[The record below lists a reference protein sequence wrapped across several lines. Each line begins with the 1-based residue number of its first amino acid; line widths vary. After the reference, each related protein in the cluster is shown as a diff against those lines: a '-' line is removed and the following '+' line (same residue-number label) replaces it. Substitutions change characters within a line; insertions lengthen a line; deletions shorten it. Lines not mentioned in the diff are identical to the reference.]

1 MSEIAAWIAVAIA
14 LIWVR
19 LDSVRRM
26 NAAIDDV
33 RALAAEMRRMSD
45 RMAGEGEAPATAAGD
60 AAGGRR
66 RAWQASAA
74 AEVGDP
80 DRTDAGIR
88 HAE

>member
-33 RALAAEMRRMSD
+33 RALAAEMRRMSA
-45 RMAGEGEAPATAAGD
+45 RMVGEVEAPATAAGD
-60 AAGGRR
+60 AADGRR
-66 RAWQASAA
+66 RAWQPSAA
-74 AEVGDP
+74 AEVGNP